1 MKETSRCLYSS
12 KFEKDIPEQ
21 VEQPK
26 GPTQDALPDVSQE
39 AAAIDKIMHGK
50 KCDGSAPGSPELEQ
64 GTPIEEVS
72 LLYPRK
78 PKALTKWCS
87 LKDYEKRR
95 RRPQIRTQGY

>member
-1 MKETSRCLYSS
+1 MKETSRRLYSS
-12 KFEKDIPEQ
+12 KDIPEQ

-26 GPTQDALPDVSQE
+26 GPTQDALPHVSQE

-72 LLYPRK
+72 PFVQENGK
-78 PKALTKWCS
+78 
-87 LKDYEKRR
+87 
-95 RRPQIRTQGY
+95 